1 MSRVTNV
8 RSSIERTC
16 SLQRPVSQYPIEVI
30 AIIVMK
36 QRYQFFV
43 AVAALT
49 ISVAAAAESSAII
62 DAASAILAAKQY
74 TKASCNAVTPCTYKA
89 QREGKQ
95 WRVAVKLTK
104 RNSPRGAALPYAGGD
119 MFLYF
124 DSRGHLIRRLGGE

>member
-1 MSRVTNV
+1 
-8 RSSIERTC
+8 
-16 SLQRPVSQYPIEVI
+16 
-30 AIIVMK
+30 MK
-36 QRYQFFV
+36 QSHKIFAV
-43 AVAALT
+43 VAALT
-49 ISVAAAAESSAII
+49 IGFAAAAEVSAITN
-62 DAASAILAAKQY
+62 AASAILAAKQY

-124 DSRGHLIRRLGGE
+124 DQRGYLLRRLSGE

>member
-1 MSRVTNV
+1 MSRLTNV
-8 RSSIERTC
+8 RPNIERTF
-16 SLQRPVSQYPIEVI
+16 SLQNPVFQYQIEVMEI
-30 AIIVMK
+30 LVMK
-36 QRYQFFV
+36 QRYQFFA

-49 ISVAAAAESSAII
+49 ISVAATAESSAIT

-104 RNSPRGAALPYAGGD
+104 RNNPRVAALPYAGGD

-124 DSRGHLIRRLGGE
+124 DSRGYLLRRLGGE